1 MSKRLTSIGVVLA
14 AVAIAAGALWLQRSR
29 AASSGFAT
37 LVNRGNAMLE
47 KGDADGAIG
56 LYEQALRLSPES
68 TDVRLNLANAYLAA
82 GRPDDAARLCQQALE
97 LSPSSAAAYYLRGCA
112 LLRENQPELASES
125 FQQSWKIEPAVPAL
139 DFQTGMAQEALGQ
152 VPDAIRDFE
161 GVIRAAPDHPS
172 AHYQLS
178 RLYRQAGRD
187 ADAERELKE
196 HQRILAKRDGS
207 PVTAAELER
216 CKYTQ
221 PLAPFVLAQPDP
233 RGIPVRFAE
242 DTAAAFGAL
251 AARCRG
257 PLAVIDY
264 EHDGRQS
271 LFARDGR
278 EGFLLLDN
286 RAGRFS
292 ALGRPLPAPAA
303 GGYRAC
309 LTGDL
314 DNDGFDDVVV
324 LGDQDSRVFKFYAH
338 GRIRDATRAAGLE
351 GLKATSGL
359 LADLDFTG
367 NLDLVAVQPA
377 GAGLAVYRNLGNLY
391 FDGTSSDSGLPRQLP
406 GAAQVTAQDWDNE
419 GLPGV
424 FIARA
429 DGPPAFYAK
438 RRAGAFAP
446 GALTAGWPAG
456 AVMAT
461 GDLRNDLHAQAVIA
475 TETAL
480 EIVGGRDA
488 PRQSLPLR
496 GFRVAGLLL
505 EDFDNDG
512 WLDIIAYGGG
522 GVRVWRNAG
531 HAGFQDV
538 TGELGLDKVG
548 PVEGMVAA
556 DFAGDGCIDLVT
568 SSDAGLRYWRNQGG
582 NRNLQLKLR
591 LVGNRSNSSSL
602 GVRVEV
608 SAGDW
613 RTSRTVRRMPLE
625 IGVGQHGQL
634 DALRVH
640 WFDLSTAQVDVPV
653 GRAMVTVTEPKLPS
667 GSCPY
672 LYAWDGRGFRF
683 VTDILGAAPLG
694 LPQDEKRYVP
704 ADPEELLALG
714 AEAQFPPRN
723 GAYEV
728 RITDELREVLYLDEA
743 RLIAVDHPRGT
754 LVLPTSKMHA
764 SGPFP
769 PHEIRTLRPL
779 CVPRLAVTGDGAD
792 VTEELARVD
801 GRMVSPARLRR
812 PQLRGLAEPYSVTL
826 DFGPL
831 PQDRPLVLALTGWL
845 HFGGGMANV
854 AGSIDPTLPFPFPVL
869 EAGLGDGSWQRLG
882 AEVGTPAGKTKT
894 ILVDLGDRLPA
905 GTRLLR
911 ISTAYEIYWDCALLC
926 ERAGEAD
933 TRLHDLRPGGADL
946 HWRGYSRFADLPPS
960 LPLTPVYTEVS
971 PVPPWDR
978 TPAGWFTR
986 YGSVVD
992 LVARRDDRLVLLAGG
1007 DELALSFDAARLP
1020 PPPPG
1025 AVRDFF
1031 LHVVGWD
1038 KDSDFH
1044 VGQGWRVD
1052 PLPFQGMDDQAYGR
1066 EPRPGRIDDSWTR
1079 QYNTRWVDPVVALP
1093 GGRERQTP

>member
-461 GDLRNDLHAQAVIA
+461 GDLRNDLHAQAVIDRDRA
-475 TETAL
+475 RDRRRQ
-480 EIVGGRDA
+480 GRPA
-488 PRQSLPLR
+488 PEPAPARLPGRGPAAR
-496 GFRVAGLLL
+496 GFRQ
-505 EDFDNDG
+505 
-512 WLDIIAYGGG
+512 
-522 GVRVWRNAG
+522 R
-531 HAGFQDV
+531 
-538 TGELGLDKVG
+538 
-548 PVEGMVAA
+548 
-556 DFAGDGCIDLVT
+556 
-568 SSDAGLRYWRNQGG
+568 
-582 NRNLQLKLR
+582 
-591 LVGNRSNSSSL
+591 
-602 GVRVEV
+602 
-608 SAGDW
+608 
-613 RTSRTVRRMPLE
+613 
-625 IGVGQHGQL
+625 
-634 DALRVH
+634 
-640 WFDLSTAQVDVPV
+640 
-653 GRAMVTVTEPKLPS
+653 
-667 GSCPY
+667 
-672 LYAWDGRGFRF
+672 
-683 VTDILGAAPLG
+683 
-694 LPQDEKRYVP
+694 
-704 ADPEELLALG
+704 
-714 AEAQFPPRN
+714 
-723 GAYEV
+723 
-728 RITDELREVLYLDEA
+728 
-743 RLIAVDHPRGT
+743 
-754 LVLPTSKMHA
+754 
-764 SGPFP
+764 
-769 PHEIRTLRPL
+769 
-779 CVPRLAVTGDGAD
+779 RLA
-792 VTEELARVD
+792 RHH
-801 GRMVSPARLRR
+801 RLRR
-812 PQLRGLAEPYSVTL
+812 RRRARLAQRGARGVPRRDGGARPGQGGAGRGHGRRRLR
-826 DFGPL
+826 
-831 PQDRPLVLALTGWL
+831 R
-845 HFGGGMANV
+845 
-854 AGSIDPTLPFPFPVL
+854 
-869 EAGLGDGSWQRLG
+869 R
-882 AEVGTPAGKTKT
+882 
-894 ILVDLGDRLPA
+894 
-905 GTRLLR
+905 
-911 ISTAYEIYWDCALLC
+911 
-926 ERAGEAD
+926 
-933 TRLHDLRPGGADL
+933 RLH
-946 HWRGYSRFADLPPS
+946 
-960 LPLTPVYTEVS
+960 
-971 PVPPWDR
+971 
-978 TPAGWFTR
+978 
-986 YGSVVD
+986 
-992 LVARRDDRLVLLAGG
+992 
-1007 DELALSFDAARLP
+1007 
-1020 PPPPG
+1020 
-1025 AVRDFF
+1025 
-1031 LHVVGWD
+1031 
-1038 KDSDFH
+1038 
-1044 VGQGWRVD
+1044 
-1052 PLPFQGMDDQAYGR
+1052 
-1066 EPRPGRIDDSWTR
+1066 
-1079 QYNTRWVDPVVALP
+1079 
-1093 GGRERQTP
+1093 